1 MSDTRI
7 PQALRCRCRANARA
21 AAFLITTAAL
31 TACGG
36 GGSSDM
42 SSSNT
47 PTMGT
52 SSATSVGGA
61 VVTLTDAPGDF
72 QNYIVNVT
80 ALQLTRSDGTVVQA
94 LPVTTQVDFA
104 QLVNLSEI
112 VSTSQIPA
120 GKYVSASLTLDYSA
134 ATIVV
139 EGGSGSV
146 TIAAGNIIDGATSLP
161 LVAPNPTTMT
171 VTLTLP
177 SNAPLV
183 ITQGSVANLA
193 LDFNLAA
200 SDAITP
206 STAAPTTVTVNPVLT
221 ASLATDTTKQVH
233 VRGGLVSTNATAG
246 SFVISVMPFCN
257 QSGQNG
263 QFTVLT
269 SAATTFTINGTGY
282 TEAAGLAQLATTTAG
297 TVTAAYGSLDRTT
310 MTFTATSVL
319 VGSSVAGTRLDSV
332 SGTVTSRTGD
342 TLTIGNGLAYSANAG
357 GMSYAHLVTA
367 TIGAATSVSEPGQSG
382 TFTVQDIS
390 VGQHLQLSGTLG
402 TGATG
407 RTLDATAGGALLST
421 TTLSGTVTANA
432 ANLVTVNLQSLDGQS
447 PSNLNFAG
455 TGTATA
461 QDALATAY
469 TVSLPAALSTAGA
482 GVGVP
487 VRFTGFVAPFGTA
500 PPDFNALSLISYA
513 NTKADLAVRWTL
525 PGVAAPFATLTAG
538 ELLISQATLTA
549 SAEHVLRISFDQI
562 DPSTLAA
569 GLQLVPDAAAANPQY
584 AIQHFSSWKADAYTT
599 FAAFVTAL
607 TGDLNGTTDAVAV
620 EAAGPYDATT
630 GVLSVDRMVVF
641 LSD

>member
-233 VRGGLVSTNATAG
+233 VRGGLVST
-246 SFVISVMPFCN
+246 
-257 QSGQNG
+257 
-263 QFTVLT
+263 
-269 SAATTFTINGTGY
+269 
-282 TEAAGLAQLATTTAG
+282 
-297 TVTAAYGSLDRTT
+297 
-310 MTFTATSVL
+310 
-319 VGSSVAGTRLDSV
+319 
-332 SGTVTSRTGD
+332 
-342 TLTIGNGLAYSANAG
+342 
-357 GMSYAHLVTA
+357 
-367 TIGAATSVSEPGQSG
+367 
-382 TFTVQDIS
+382 
-390 VGQHLQLSGTLG
+390 
-402 TGATG
+402 
-407 RTLDATAGGALLST
+407 
-421 TTLSGTVTANA
+421 
-432 ANLVTVNLQSLDGQS
+432 
-447 PSNLNFAG
+447 
-455 TGTATA
+455 
-461 QDALATAY
+461 
-469 TVSLPAALSTAGA
+469 
-482 GVGVP
+482 
-487 VRFTGFVAPFGTA
+487 
-500 PPDFNALSLISYA
+500 
-513 NTKADLAVRWTL
+513 
-525 PGVAAPFATLTAG
+525 
-538 ELLISQATLTA
+538 
-549 SAEHVLRISFDQI
+549 
-562 DPSTLAA
+562 
-569 GLQLVPDAAAANPQY
+569 
-584 AIQHFSSWKADAYTT
+584 
-599 FAAFVTAL
+599 
-607 TGDLNGTTDAVAV
+607 
-620 EAAGPYDATT
+620 
-630 GVLSVDRMVVF
+630 
-641 LSD
+641 